1 MHGTM
6 SITTKGDTP
15 MQLSRGQKVKLS
27 DLTPGTTLE
36 LRVGLTLPS
45 GSEADVSC
53 FGVNEQNK
61 LSDDR
66 YAIFY
71 NQKKSP
77 CGSIEQL
84 GGQGEFKERFSVNL
98 NSIPAAI
105 NKLVI
110 TATIDGAATMNNIV
124 SGSFSILAN
133 GQEAGKF
140 VFQGSDFKSEKALII
155 AEIYQKDVWRVAA
168 VGQGFDGG
176 LEALMVHFG
185 AQVEDNKTQ
194 QAGSPPASQAPS
206 GPPSPVN
213 LKKINLDKK
222 IESKPAMISLAKKL
236 DVSLAK
242 VNLSKHQAKVALCLD
257 ISGSMGMLYDSGK
270 IQAFAERILVL
281 GCRFDDDG
289 EIDVF
294 LFGEDAHHVDS
305 MNIDNYQGFVNQL
318 LKQYPLEI
326 GTDYAKAMRLIRKF
340 YFPSGNGGEVRNP
353 AKCDLPVYV
362 IFLTDGATEDAQA
375 AEQQT
380 RWSSYEPLFW
390 QFIAIGKTIKDV
402 VTAPKKGFLGLFK
415 GPPPPVSEFKFL
427 ETLDNLPGR
436 FVDNAN
442 FFSLE
447 DPQAVSDEQLYEFLM
462 TEYPG
467 WLKLVKEKG
476 MIK

>member
-1 MHGTM
+1 
-6 SITTKGDTP
+6 

-27 DLTPGTTLE
+27 DLTPGNVLE
-36 LRVGLTLPS
+36 LGVGLTLPG
-45 GSEADVSC
+45 GSDADISC

-71 NQKKSP
+71 NQKQSP
-77 CGSIEQL
+77 CGSILQL

-98 NSIPAAI
+98 NNLPKEISR
-105 NKLVI
+105 LVI
-110 TATIDGAATMNNIV
+110 TATIDGAATMGSLA
-124 SGSFSILAN
+124 SGSFSIQAD
-133 GQEAGKF
+133 GREVGRF

-155 AEIYQKDVWRVAA
+155 AEIYRKDVWRLSA

-185 AQVEDNKTQ
+185 AQVEDQKAAQ
-194 QAGSPPASQAPS
+194 SAASPPSQPTA
-206 GPPSPVN
+206 GQPSPVN
-213 LKKINLDKK
+213 LKKINLEKK

-236 DVSLAK
+236 DASLAK

-270 IQAFAERILVL
+270 IQTFAERILVL

-294 LFGEDAHHVDS
+294 LFGENAHHVDS
-305 MNIDNYQGFVNQL
+305 MNIDNYQGFVNAI
-318 LKQYPLEI
+318 LKRHPLEI
-326 GTDYAKAMRLIRKF
+326 GTDYAKAMRLIRQF
-340 YFPSGNGGEVRNP
+340 YFPSNNGGETRSP
-353 AKCDLPVYV
+353 MKSSLPVYV
-362 IFLTDGATEDAQA
+362 IFLTDGATEDAAA

-380 RWSSYEPLFW
+380 RWSSCEPLFW
-390 QFIAIGKTIKDV
+390 QFIAIGKTIRDV
-402 VTAPKKGFLGLFK
+402 AVAPKKGFLGLFK
-415 GPPPPVSEFKFL
+415 GPPPPVSEFRFL

-442 FFSLE
+442 FFSVE
-447 DPQAVSDEQLYEFLM
+447 DPQAVTDEQLYELLM

-467 WLKLVKEKG
+467 WLKLAKEKG
-476 MIK
+476 MLA